1 MVFRCPRGAALR
13 FFNGLLTG
21 ALASFARRDIMHG
34 KSGKHDHP
42 IADALNRGFWAV
54 MLLAHAPALI
64 SAWRY
69 CFTDGVKLELLGGCV
84 VLTASMIFF
93 VLKLRG
99 VGWLR
104 FHTDRHSLVALC
116 LVMTLIHL
124 DCIRPGLR
132 SEVVSK
138 CAVILV
144 TTTAVVAAPRLV
156 RLARSAAGR
165 GGASPK
171 SHPPDGRSPNDA
183 WLDTFE
189 PHCWVLAA
197 NLFRLRGPPA

>member
-1 MVFRCPRGAALR
+1 MHK
-13 FFNGLLTG
+13 
-21 ALASFARRDIMHG
+21 MHG
-34 KSGKHDHP
+34 KRGKHDHP
-42 IADALNRGFWAV
+42 IAEALNRGFWAL
-54 MLLAHAPALI
+54 MLLAHTPALI

-69 CFTDGVKLELLGGCV
+69 CFTDGLKPELVGGCV

-104 FHTDRHSLVALC
+104 FHTDRHSLVAVC

-138 CAVILV
+138 CAVILA
-144 TTTAVVAAPRLV
+144 TTTAVVVAPRLV

-165 GGASPK
+165 GGASAK
-171 SHPPDGRSPNDA
+171 SRPFNGQSPHDA
-183 WLDTFE
+183 WLGAFE